1 MVDDYATGIVKDTLI
16 QLELYKHRH
25 KLAMSLS
32 GGMKR
37 KLCVAI
43 ALIGESRHSR
53 FEKACI
59 DGFVSVQVI
68 RLSCCW
74 TSPRQVS
81 IL

>member
-1 MVDDYATGIVKDTLI
+1 MMDTFDINGFLCVGIVKDTLI

-43 ALIGESRHSR
+43 ALIGESRLLDH
-53 FEKACI
+53 ACSY
-59 DGFVSVQVI
+59 DSVQNH
-68 RLSCCW
+68 
-74 TSPRQVS
+74 
-81 IL
+81 